1 MGFEDDFDYND
12 DFETDIADPDH
23 MDGGEQ
29 PKKLSRKELRE
40 AKKRNAEKT
49 ADLPRHKKGLF
60 GKRERLDDNDESLTE
75 DHIFDPT
82 RSTMISTPR
91 DRSTRERENA
101 PIRSRD
107 SEFSYLFDPID
118 DNESEDD
125 VYPEKSIYSD
135 SNAARDLLAGLSYDG
150 SKDNEAEDF
159 EKYFDE
165 HSKPPESKFSCRKK
179 KHQEESRWFQRR
191 QNLRRKKWI
200 HIFPICDR
208 VPYLPLSRSR
218 NRYRNNETTRPFRR
232 FQSRR
237 KTAGSAI
244 ITTIST
250 TISMTIS
257 TTLTITVNMTEMRT
271 TII

>member
-1 MGFEDDFDYND
+1 MYIRKNRSTPTPTPPGICLRDFLTTAPRTMRQRTSRSISMNTPSHRNQN
-12 DFETDIADPDH
+12 FPSERKSTR
-23 MDGGEQ
+23 
-29 PKKLSRKELRE
+29 KSCRRSRKSSR
-40 AKKRNAEKT
+40 KNPNRQN
-49 ADLPRHKKGLF
+49 R
-60 GKRERLDDNDESLTE
+60 RL
-75 DHIFDPT
+75 
-82 RSTMISTPR
+82 
-91 DRSTRERENA
+91 
-101 PIRSRD
+101 
-107 SEFSYLFDPID
+107 
-118 DNESEDD
+118 
-125 VYPEKSIYSD
+125 
-135 SNAARDLLAGLSYDG
+135 
-150 SKDNEAEDF
+150 
-159 EKYFDE
+159 
-165 HSKPPESKFSCRKK
+165 
-179 KHQEESRWFQRR
+179 SRWFQRR